1 MARKR
6 RDPLRT
12 KLDRLAEQIAD
23 EALGSEEAEPVPLRD
38 KVTALKVAG
47 AYWGISRKGEKLD
60 AEPDAWTGYQRR
72 MVGNG
77 KDHDAAQDDA

>member
-6 RDPLRT
+6 RDALRT

-23 EALGSEEAEPVPLRD
+23 EVLSSGEVTLRD
-38 KVTALKVAG
+38 KVTALKIAG
-47 AYWGISRKGEKLD
+47 AYWGLSRKGEKPD
-60 AEPDAWTGYQRR
+60 DESDAWGVYQRR
-72 MVGNG
+72 ITGNG